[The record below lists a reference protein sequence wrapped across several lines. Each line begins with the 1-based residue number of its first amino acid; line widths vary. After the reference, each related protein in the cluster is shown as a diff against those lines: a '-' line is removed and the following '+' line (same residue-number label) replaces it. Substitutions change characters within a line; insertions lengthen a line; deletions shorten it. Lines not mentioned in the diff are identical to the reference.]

1 MFSVR
6 VVWELMNPR
15 LISIR
20 RCWKEKVNSSM
31 AVGPGRVDR
40 SDFFRI
46 MSGLLKQDP
55 RAKNITV
62 IEEAFGLSSRNSRI
76 DLSPLLV
83 SSTVIWTSIC
93 LTLPFSAI

>member
-20 RCWKEKVNSSM
+20 RCWREKVNSSM

-62 IEEAFGLSSRNSRI
+62 IEEALGLYPVNSRI
-76 DLSPLLV
+76 DLCLLLV
-83 SSTVIWTSIC
+83 FSTVI
-93 LTLPFSAI
+93 